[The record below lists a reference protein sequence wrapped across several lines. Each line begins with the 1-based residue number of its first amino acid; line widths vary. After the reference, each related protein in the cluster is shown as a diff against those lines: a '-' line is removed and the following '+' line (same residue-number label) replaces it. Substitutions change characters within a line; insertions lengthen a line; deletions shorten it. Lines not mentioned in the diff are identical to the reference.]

1 MSEDSP
7 ITDTYSSPCSY
18 SDEDNQ
24 QSLSE
29 LLHQV
34 KQVQELAQSLQLRQQ
49 LLTNFLTPASQSSV
63 SLEAQLIPSGFDLVD
78 ASSALEIRNNSFNSS
93 IQFFSGDQLGNQP
106 ASEVA
111 SSTHQELLDLL
122 DIFHSDQELPCTVVD
137 EAKNF
142 KESLFIPFAIK
153 DANKVTSFCIL
164 SLSVFLLNSLLSSP
178 SRSLSSSSP
187 SSIGI
192 AS

>member
-93 IQFFSGDQLGNQP
+93 IQFFSGDQLSQP
-106 ASEVA
+106 AAEVG
-111 SSTHQELLDLL
+111 SSTQQELLDLL
-122 DIFHSDQELPCTVVD
+122 DIFHSDQDLPCTVVD

-164 SLSVFLLNSLLSSP
+164 SLLSS
-178 SRSLSSSSP
+178 
-187 SSIGI
+187 
-192 AS
+192 